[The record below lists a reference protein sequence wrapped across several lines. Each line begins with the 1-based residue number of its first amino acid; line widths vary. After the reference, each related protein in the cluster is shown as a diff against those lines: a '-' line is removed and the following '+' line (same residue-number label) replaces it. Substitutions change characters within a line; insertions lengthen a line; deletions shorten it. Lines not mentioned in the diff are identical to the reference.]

1 MGNIKQDIQ
10 EQIAKWEKRNALLAQ
25 VRTAVESVKHYRK
38 FDGRV
43 IGKVRECIDESYVV
57 CAASFG
63 PSISIHGNGIP
74 FGERIVLALYS
85 NGGMLAES
93 WYDKLMTSIAVAENY
108 DGIQRLKAEQ
118 DLLPE
123 LEAIESQI
131 GALRKQARDIIT
143 ALPVPASATVRK
155 EKHFWGDASSEMRKH
170 LPLTF
175 GDIKA

>member
-85 NGGMLAES
+85 NDRMLAES
-93 WYDKLMTSIAVAENY
+93 WYDKLMTSIAVAESY
-108 DGIQRLKAEQ
+108 DVIQRLKAEQ

-131 GALRKQARDIIT
+131 AELRQKAQDMIAQ
-143 ALPVPASATVRK
+143 LPVPSAATLRDKAHFWSTASAAV
-155 EKHFWGDASSEMRKH
+155 SKH
-170 LPLTF
+170 LPLSL